1 VADRDDRADRGAAAA
16 GASVRPRR
24 GRDPA
29 DRAPAARAAVDRDGN
44 RVYILYKGIEAAL
57 RLVARPP
64 EQEVAAEEEPRPR
77 RRPSRRAAVVGLAA
91 LVVAGTVTAFVAGG
105 GVEAPAQPITR
116 CNGHAALCD
125 RPLDEVALAATHNS
139 MSVPLPG
146 WYSPEQ
152 ERPIGGQLEDGIH
165 GLLLDTH
172 YGDRLANGRVRTY
185 FGSPEDL
192 RRATAQDGV
201 SPAGVQAA
209 LRLRGRLGFRGE
221 GTRGL
226 YLCHS
231 FCELGATPL
240 EDGLKDIHDFLAT
253 HPAEIV
259 VMINQDYVTP
269 ADFVEAVDDA
279 GLGPYAFTPPAGAK
293 WPTLREMIDA
303 GRRLVMLAE
312 NRAGAAPWYQ
322 LAYQRLTV
330 ETPFA
335 FGSAPALIAPAGLE
349 AGCRANR
356 GPNRAPL
363 FLVNHWVT
371 TAPVQRPSDAA
382 KVNAYEPLLRRART
396 CRRVRAHLPTL
407 LAINFYKEGDVFG
420 VVDTLNRVGR

>member
-1 VADRDDRADRGAAAA
+1 VPQLLRA
-16 GASVRPRR
+16 
-24 GRDPA
+24 
-29 DRAPAARAAVDRDGN
+29 
-44 RVYILYKGIEAAL
+44 
-57 RLVARPP
+57 
-64 EQEVAAEEEPRPR
+64 
-77 RRPSRRAAVVGLAA
+77 RRP
-91 LVVAGTVTAFVAGG
+91 
-105 GVEAPAQPITR
+105 
-116 CNGHAALCD
+116 
-125 RPLDEVALAATHNS
+125 
-139 MSVPLPG
+139 
-146 WYSPEQ
+146 
-152 ERPIGGQLEDGIH
+152 
-165 GLLLDTH
+165 
-172 YGDRLANGRVRTY
+172 
-185 FGSPEDL
+185 
-192 RRATAQDGV
+192 
-201 SPAGVQAA
+201 
-209 LRLRGRLGFRGE
+209 
-221 GTRGL
+221 
-226 YLCHS
+226 
-231 FCELGATPL
+231 PL

-293 WPTLREMIDA
+293 WPTLREMIDD

-312 NRAGAAPWYQ
+312 NRAGAVPWYQ